1 MSQRKHSDNWHVQI
15 QFIYESLF
23 TPRRKFIALNSIR
36 VSCAWMQKRHSPIN
50 PSQRSDIWLFFF
62 SGKTNIMFALQKE
75 VSTECSNIIFLG
87 DRNVKV
93 VKTANR
99 IWSNREEKKV
109 AHL

>member
-1 MSQRKHSDNWHVQI
+1 M
-15 QFIYESLF
+15 
-23 TPRRKFIALNSIR
+23 PRLKFIALNSIR

-50 PSQRSDIWLFFF
+50 PSHRSDIWLFFFF

-99 IWSNREEKKV
+99 IWSNKEEKKV